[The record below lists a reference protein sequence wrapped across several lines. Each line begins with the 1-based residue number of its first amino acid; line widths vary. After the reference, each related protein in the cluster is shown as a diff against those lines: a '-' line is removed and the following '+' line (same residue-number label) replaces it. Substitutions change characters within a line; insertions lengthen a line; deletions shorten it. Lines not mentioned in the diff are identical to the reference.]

1 MAQRL
6 APVPADPAAFYRARI
21 AELEAALADATA
33 PNLRE
38 DARNRIKRLDVHPP
52 EEEGGPPRIILE
64 GNLPQMLRLAGVDTM
79 KKGHPYGAAFL
90 DRVIDSSIKRDP
102 GARPLVGCGATPRA

>member
-1 MAQRL
+1 MDQGGNYWTL
-6 APVPADPAAFYRARI
+6 FTPRI
-21 AELEAALADATA
+21 WKDLHAVLH

>member
-1 MAQRL
+1 MTSKVGGLGVSEARRL
-6 APVPADPAAFYRARI
+6 RRV
-21 AELEAALADATA
+21 ADATS

-64 GNLPQMLRLAGVDTM
+64 GNVPQMLRRAGVDTM
-79 KKGHPYGAAFL
+79 KKGDAHGAAFL
-90 DRVIDSSIKRDP
+90 DRVIDSSVKRDP
-102 GARPLVGCGATPRA
+102 RVCMPLYRTSVHAT